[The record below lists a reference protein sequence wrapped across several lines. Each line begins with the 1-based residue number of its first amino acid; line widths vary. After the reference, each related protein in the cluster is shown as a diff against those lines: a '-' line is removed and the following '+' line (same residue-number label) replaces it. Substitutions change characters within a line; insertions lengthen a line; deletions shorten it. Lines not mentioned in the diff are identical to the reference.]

1 MYSLL
6 AFSVENVIFARHS
19 YTFALTELLFVS
31 FLGIYRI
38 EMNLLQYTL
47 YACCACITL
56 MPCVMLSLF
65 RSGSLR
71 KEYRVAKRYL
81 SVGMLIYSLLFA
93 LCAWNCAQMN
103 NAFFVNCYMAPP
115 LNYFGFM
122 LLTFAVCKM
131 LHTRDLRTAK
141 VYSVCIPTA
150 AVYAVMLV
158 GFLWWSKASFDLVDV
173 KRFVGYHDVRTIS
186 VIFFVLSMIGI
197 LILVR
202 SVIHRALH
210 FERMVNN
217 YYADDALLNNVLS
230 HYRWYVIGGYAI
242 ATLCVVVSILFSF
255 YNYHVCGDE
264 MGSSYS
270 VMGYQHMAVMMTLIS
285 IVNSVVV
292 INVQGAYEKS
302 VEAFDD
308 MADEQAAG
316 VDDEKENES
325 LTAQEGQS
333 GQTESLENSEK
344 MMAYNQL
351 QVRLQKWVTST
362 PLPYLSGGLTLG
374 VMADQL
380 GVSRRILS
388 DYLNTMLNVNFNTY
402 INRLRVQHVKTL
414 LVENPTMVVADI
426 ALSSGF
432 NDASAMS
439 KVFKRFTGTTP
450 GAYRQENVRDK

>member
-1 MYSLL
+1 
-6 AFSVENVIFARHS
+6 
-19 YTFALTELLFVS
+19 
-31 FLGIYRI
+31 
-38 EMNLLQYTL
+38 MNLFQYTL
-47 YACCACITL
+47 YACCACVTL
-56 MPCVMLSLF
+56 IPCVMLSLF

-81 SVGMLIYSLLFA
+81 SAGMLIYSLLFA
-93 LCAWNCAQMN
+93 LCACNCATFN
-103 NAFFVNCYMAPP
+103 NAFFVNCYIAPP

-131 LHTRDLRTAK
+131 LHTRSLRTAK

-150 AVYAVMLV
+150 VVYVVMLV
-158 GFLWWSKASFDLVDV
+158 AFLWWSKASLDFTDV
-173 KRFVGYHDVRTIS
+173 KRFVSYHDVRTIS
-186 VIFFVLSMIGI
+186 VIFFVLSIIG
-197 LILVR
+197 LSILVR

-230 HYRWYVIGGYAI
+230 HYRWYVIGGYVV
-242 ATLCVVVSILFSF
+242 ATLSVVISLIFSF

-270 VMGYQHMAVMMTLIS
+270 IKGYQCIAVAMTIIT
-285 IVNSVVV
+285 IVHSVVV
-292 INVQGAYEKS
+292 INIQGVYETS
-302 VEAFDD
+302 VEAFEDLSD
-308 MADEQAAG
+308 APEGKETVLRVKGKPKELMAEDG
-316 VDDEKENES
+316 VGES
-325 LTAQEGQS
+325 
-333 GQTESLENSEK
+333 SEK

-351 QVRLQKWVTST
+351 QVRLQKWVAST
-362 PLPYLSGGLTLG
+362 PHPYLSGGLTLG
-374 VMADQL
+374 VMAEQL

-402 INRLRVQHVKTL
+402 INRLRVQHVKRL

-439 KVFKRFTGTTP
+439 KVFKRFTGLTP
-450 GAYRQENVRDK
+450 GAYRQENVGEK